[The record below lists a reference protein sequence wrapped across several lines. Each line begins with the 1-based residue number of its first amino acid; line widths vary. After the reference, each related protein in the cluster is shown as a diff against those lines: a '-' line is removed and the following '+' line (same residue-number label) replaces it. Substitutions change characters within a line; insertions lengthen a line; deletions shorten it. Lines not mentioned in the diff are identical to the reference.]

1 MKTRLEKQIQAY
13 GNFQREIRNMSQTD
27 REKYAAPGSPEY
39 AARQARVA
47 AAAAR
52 KAERERRLAQFD
64 RDYKPRFTL
73 MGVTA
78 EDAENQLAA
87 EMEWK
92 ANRARFIAR
101 LDKELPLLAI

>member
-13 GNFQREIRNMSQTD
+13 GNFQRDIRNMSQSD

-52 KAERERRLAQFD
+52 KVERERRLAQFD
-64 RDYKPRFTL
+64 RDNKPRFTM
-73 MGVTA
+73 MGVST
-78 EDAENQLAA
+78 EDAASQLAA
-87 EMEWK
+87 ELEWK
-92 ANRARFIAR
+92 SNRSRFIAR